1 LAQRNGKNGC
11 GLKGFVLILENERPI
26 SNNKFYEGMHWA
38 ERKAEADRVHARVQA
53 ACASWKAKM
62 GRPLPRFE
70 HGARVIIT
78 AYFEKRPLDSS
89 NIAGKLYED
98 GACAGG
104 HLAKRRLAARHRVS
118 ACAVGL
124 IESAHELRS
133 SSSRTRVLDSI
144 REWRYDNILKDYSG
158 IKRSVACRIMW
169 H

>member
-1 LAQRNGKNGC
+1 LAQRNRKNSC

-78 AYFEKRPLDSS
+78 AYFEKSPLDSS

-98 GACAGG
+98 GLMRAGILPNDDWQ
-104 HLAKRRLAARHRVS
+104 HVTEL
-118 ACAVGL
+118 C
-124 IESAHELRS
+124 LRS
-133 SSSRTRVLDSI
+133 RIDRERPRVEIIVEPDTRP
-144 REWRYDNILKDYSG
+144 
-158 IKRSVACRIMW
+158 
-169 H
+169 

>member
-1 LAQRNGKNGC
+1 LERVSLYGRLIVAQRNRKNGYS
-11 GLKGFVLILENERPI
+11 LKGFVLILENERPI

-98 GACAGG
+98 GLVRAGILPNDDWK
-104 HLAKRRLAARHRVS
+104 HVTELCTRSRLDKERPRVEII
-118 ACAVGL
+118 V
-124 IESAHELRS
+124 EPD
-133 SSSRTRVLDSI
+133 SRP
-144 REWRYDNILKDYSG
+144 
-158 IKRSVACRIMW
+158 
-169 H
+169 